1 MIGQSLQTVSDAQ
14 IIVCFVGLIFITIF
28 IQKSAERAFQK
39 FFPKDE
45 ELTSLKTEMKGLREI
60 LTSKDKELEALKR
73 GIADLREIM
82 LVIAVQSGVDVA
94 EFKALAG
101 RG

>member
-1 MIGQSLQTVSDAQ
+1 MIGQSLQTISDAQ

-45 ELTSLKTEMKGLREI
+45 ELTSLKTEMAALHDVMAAQDE
-60 LTSKDKELEALKR
+60 ELDAMKR
-73 GIADLREIM
+73 GISDIRRIL
-82 LVIAVQSGVDVA
+82 LVVAVKTGVDVA